1 MKFKIQGYQTDAEE
15 NTMAVFTGQ
24 PPLRFNSLK
33 IWRTMGKSL
42 TLWWTRNRKA

>member
-15 NTMAVFTGQ
+15 NTMAVFIGQ
-24 PPLRFNSLK
+24 PPLRFNRLK
-33 IWRTMGKSL
+33 IWRTKEKGL